1 MEKIKPLDNFSSR
14 QKWRD
19 YLWKELVR
27 KFSELNS
34 ASQSEIFLNKL
45 LTKKEKDVLIKRL
58 MIMVLIQKGKS
69 YSEISEM
76 LWLSPNTIS
85 AIKKGLKNSEYK
97 SYFEILKNKKINNKT
112 PDKKQEKLLS
122 AFSTE
127 SFWEFLEAIGKF
139 TDDSGIIP
147 PIGKHRWKYLN
158 HK

>member
-1 MEKIKPLDNFSSR
+1 MERFKSLDNFSSR
-14 QKWRD
+14 QKWKD
-19 YLWKELVR
+19 YLWQELTR
-27 KFSELNS
+27 KFSELKS
-34 ASQSEIFLNKL
+34 VRQTEIFLNKL

-69 YSEISEM
+69 YSEMSEM

-85 AIKKGLKNSEYK
+85 AIKNGLKNSEYK

-112 PDKKQEKLLS
+112 IDKKQEKLFS
-122 AFSTE
+122 AE
-127 SFWEFLEAIGKF
+127 SFGEFLEAIGKF

-147 PIGKHRWKYLN
+147 PIGRHRWKYFN

>member
-1 MEKIKPLDNFSSR
+1 MERFKSLDNFSSR
-14 QKWRD
+14 QKWKD
-19 YLWKELVR
+19 YLWQELTR
-27 KFSELNS
+27 KFSELKS
-34 ASQSEIFLNKL
+34 VRQTEIFLNKL

-69 YSEISEM
+69 YSEMSEM

-97 SYFEILKNKKINNKT
+97 SYFEIFKNKKINNKT
-112 PDKKQEKLLS
+112 IDKKQEKLFS
-122 AFSTE
+122 AE
-127 SFWEFLEAIGKF
+127 SFGEFLEAIGKF

-147 PIGKHRWKYLN
+147 PIGRHRWKYFN

>member
-1 MEKIKPLDNFSSR
+1 MERFKSLDNFSSR
-14 QKWRD
+14 QKWKD
-19 YLWKELVR
+19 YLWQELTR
-27 KFSELNS
+27 KFSELKS
-34 ASQSEIFLNKL
+34 VRQTEIFLNKL

-69 YSEISEM
+69 YSEMSEM

-85 AIKKGLKNSEYK
+85 ATKNGLKNSEYK

-112 PDKKQEKLLS
+112 IDKKQEKLFS
-122 AFSTE
+122 AE
-127 SFWEFLEAIGKF
+127 SFGEFLEAIGKF

-147 PIGKHRWKYLN
+147 PIGRHRWKYFN